1 MGGTFDPIHTGH
13 LILAEAACEAFDL
26 DYVLVMPN
34 GNPPHKMG
42 QVQVSMKQRTEMAQL
57 AIADNP
63 HLRISDFEKTPHD
76 YHYTY
81 KTLEF
86 LRQENPDTDY
96 YFILGAD
103 SLVNFHTWKEPKRI
117 CQSCRILAATRNRME
132 TEELRHQM
140 EQLKSMYGAVID
152 PLETPNIDISSNMI
166 RERVEKGQTIKYYVP
181 AAVEAYIQ
189 EHGLYR

>member
-103 SLVNFHTWKEPKRI
+103 SLCEFPYLEGTEAHLSKLQNSGCHPESDGDGRTA
-117 CQSCRILAATRNRME
+117 SSDGAAE
-132 TEELRHQM
+132 IH
-140 EQLKSMYGAVID
+140 VWCCD
-152 PLETPNIDISSNMI
+152 
-166 RERVEKGQTIKYYVP
+166 
-181 AAVEAYIQ
+181 
-189 EHGLYR
+189 